1 MQKRDVE
8 YKEYAKHVLRLIG
21 TENKTISKDGWK
33 IKVIINLRLF
43 EDWSFEA
50 RIENDE
56 TDEDYDQGLR
66 RYFRFCDRI
75 NLDGAHYIMG
85 IRILADAGDECLS
98 DVDIDCYST

>member
-1 MQKRDVE
+1 MQKRNVE
-8 YKEYAKHVLRLIG
+8 YKEYAKHVLSLIAE
-21 TENKTISKDGWK
+21 ENKKIAKDGWE

-43 EDWSFEA
+43 EDWSFEV

-66 RYFRFCDRI
+66 RYFRFCNRI

-98 DVDIDCYST
+98 DADIDYYST